1 MDKTGSFVWNEINPS
16 MKYLFALFIT
26 LGLVSCGI
34 WKKEKIVTMTSDC
47 EFLPEKNQGSNHFAN
62 FVREIELNKLC
73 DPHTIFVLFT
83 LDTAGVVSNP
93 DFKISKKYPEDDCK
107 PDSLYI
113 EQLKV
118 DFLRTIPRWELVDL
132 KKDTLA
138 KFRLSIPVT
147 FCPRK

>member
-1 MDKTGSFVWNEINPS
+1 MWKEINPS
-16 MKYLFALFIT
+16 MNYLFALFIT

-34 WKKEKIVTMTSDC
+34 WKKKKIVTTSSKSDIS
-47 EFLPEKNQGSNHFAN
+47 PEISHRNIHFAN
-62 FVREIELNKLC
+62 FVSIIELIKLC
-73 DPHTIFVLFT
+73 DPHNIFVLFT
-83 LDTAGVVSNP
+83 LDTAGVVTNP

-107 PDSLYI
+107 PDPLYI

-118 DFLRTIPRWELVDL
+118 DFLRTIPKWELVDL

>member
-1 MDKTGSFVWNEINPS
+1 MDQTVSFVWNEINPS

-34 WKKEKIVTMTSDC
+34 WKKEKIVTTSSESDIS
-47 EFLPEKNQGSNHFAN
+47 PEISHRSIHFAN
-62 FVREIELNKLC
+62 FVREIGLNKLC

-83 LDTAGVVSNP
+83 LDTAGVLSNP

-118 DFLRTIPRWELVDL
+118 DFLRTIPRWELVDI
-132 KKDTLA
+132 KKDTNA
-138 KFRLSIPVT
+138 KIRLSIPVT